1 MMKQINI
8 KLFLIGMCLSMT
20 TIINAQVSIGSQPV
34 PNTNA
39 ILDLTNGNN
48 LGLLLPKAAVSPN
61 SSLTGVSEGML
72 YYYGD
77 NVFLRGST
85 ASFNSITPWKS
96 IYTTTPTNVFFN
108 PAGFEG
114 VGIGIDGWPTSN
126 IKANLHIALNSK
138 EVNTTNTSASL
149 LIGDSDSG
157 VHLSIDNDEILVKN
171 SITNNTGTLKLQEGG
186 GTVQVGESP
195 STPST
200 LNVYGEIQQ
209 NGFALVPV
217 GAIIMWSGTTAP
229 NGWALC
235 DGSGGTP
242 DLRERF
248 IVGAGGTY
256 TAGNTGGVNTVTL
269 TEAQCALPN
278 HSHSINHGHGIT
290 DPGHTHD
297 IDLDNSLGGGGID
310 DSGNGDPEGND
321 VTASAT
327 TGITVADFTGNSG
340 SANIATASSA
350 HENRPPYYALAFIMK
365 L

>member
-1 MMKQINI
+1 
-8 KLFLIGMCLSMT
+8 MT

-34 PNTNA
+34 PNANA

-186 GTVQVGESP
+186 GTVQVGESA
-195 STPST
+195 TVRST
-200 LNVYGEIQQ
+200 LNVYGEVQQ
-209 NGFALVPV
+209 HGAALVPV
-217 GAIIMWSGTTAP
+217 GGIIMWTGGPIPT
-229 NGWALC
+229 GWALC
-235 DGSGGTP
+235 DGGTYPKIDGSGDITAP
-242 DLRERF
+242 NLEDRF

-256 TAGNTGGVNTVTL
+256 TAGNTGGENSVTL

-297 IDLDNSLGGGGID
+297 IDLDDSLGGGGID

-321 VTASAT
+321 VTASAP